1 MSQTPLFVWGNC
13 TQLGCQCVSYE
24 DTEFASQCLCCHMK
38 NHHAKYVVNN
48 GQLIPI
54 PTSIVQQQQQP
65 PPPPPITTSSI
76 FGISVQQSPQLSPA
90 SLVPSIFPN
99 SLNEPS
105 SSSSMLGELE
115 FGRQDYQN
123 DYQKEKNFWADT
135 MFDLEIDN
143 DIDKIIDS
151 PSKTYNDMTLSRK
164 TLTDKEL
171 EDKTRN
177 AAELLFN
184 FIKKLESKGQQF
196 VTSSELTNFYLKHPD
211 MKDNIRL
218 AGGFK
223 HLIFKYHWNFFYV
236 IDQDKKK
243 EMLKTKS
250 DTFKGD
256 SKVNYEK
263 IITENNDL
271 HFVANHLLGD
281 YIKNYG
287 DDNGKV
293 IRADS
298 ISQFYGLHSDID
310 LQKYFQKFGGLLN
323 FCFSRKGNF
332 FPYED
337 FHSHLILIRF
347 TFRLTQFDTDSGNS
361 NTQKVENGNSNG
373 NGNGNSNNTQKVDLI
388 NDVYSTKLDITSFT
402 KVQISRAARIAKEI
416 ESNSNM
422 RNICVPEDL
431 DVTITKNE
439 NTLRV
444 SQLIIKYIKPFGDR
458 MRLDSGLGLLYNT
471 FPEIKQVIHDVGG
484 FSAFCSLFPSLFKI
498 ENDNTGIKY
507 LTIINDKQK
516 LKTNDSSYDSDDDDW
531 KTQKTKKTNIKNRK
545 EGLLIAES
553 LFNYIAQKKENKKLR
568 EKNLHK
574 FYAVNPQASKVI
586 EEYGGIANFCQEFR
600 ELFIKPVVD
609 LQQGGMLI
617 LIRRTQDR

>member
-1 MSQTPLFVWGNC
+1 
-13 TQLGCQCVSYE
+13 
-24 DTEFASQCLCCHMK
+24 MK
-38 NHHAKYVVNN
+38 NHHAKYVVSN

-54 PTSIVQQQQQP
+54 PTSTVQQQQQP
-65 PPPPPITTSSI
+65 PPPPPPPSITTSSI

-123 DYQKEKNFWADT
+123 DYQKDKNFWADSNAYIDT
-135 MFDLEIDN
+135 MFNLDN
-143 DIDKIIDS
+143 DIDKIIDT
-151 PSKTYNDMTLSRK
+151 PSKTYEDMTLNRY
-164 TLTDKEL
+164 TDKEL
-171 EDKTRN
+171 EDKTRT

-184 FIKKLESKGQQF
+184 YIKKLESKGQLF
-196 VTSSELTNFYLKHPD
+196 VTSSELTNFYSKHPD

-223 HLIFKYHWNFFYV
+223 NLIFKYHWNFFYV
-236 IDQDKKK
+236 VDQDKKK
-243 EMLKTKS
+243 EFLKTKN

-256 SKVNYEK
+256 SKVCYEK

-298 ISQFYGLHSDID
+298 ISQFYSLHQDID
-310 LQKYFQKFGGLLN
+310 FQKYFQKFGGLLN

-332 FPYED
+332 FPFED
-337 FHSHLILIRF
+337 YHSHLIFIRF
-347 TFRLTQFDTDSGNS
+347 TFRLTQFDT
-361 NTQKVENGNSNG
+361 ENGNSNMPKVE
-373 NGNGNSNNTQKVDLI
+373 NGNSNNTQKADLI
-388 NDVYSTKLDITSFT
+388 NDVYSTKLDINSFT
-402 KVQISRAARIAKEI
+402 KEQISRAARIAKEI

-431 DVTITKNE
+431 DICTKNE

-458 MRLDSGLGLLYNT
+458 MRLDSGVALLYQT

-498 ENDNTGIKY
+498 ESDNTGIKY
-507 LTIINDKQK
+507 LTITNDKQQK
-516 LKTNDSSYDSDDDDW
+516 SKTNDSSYDSDDDDW
-531 KTQKTKKTNIKNRK
+531 KTQKAKKANIKNIRK
-545 EGLLIAES
+545 EGQLIAES
-553 LFNYIAQKKENKKLR
+553 LFSYIAQKKENKKLR
-568 EKNLHK
+568 EKDLNK
-574 FYAVNPQASKVI
+574 FYAVNPQASKII
-586 EEYGGIANFCQEFR
+586 EEFGGIANFCQEFR
-600 ELFIKPVVD
+600 DLFLKPVVD

-617 LIRRTQDR
+617 LIRRTLDR